1 MNSLPIDDVLPALRD
16 ALANRHEAVLE
27 APPGAGKTTRVP
39 LALLNEPWLAGQT
52 ILMLEPR
59 RLAARA
65 AAERLASELGEKV
78 GETVGYRIRL
88 DSKVGPNTRIE
99 VVTEG
104 ILTRRLQ
111 DDPALDGVGLLIFD
125 EYHERSL
132 DADLALALSLN
143 GRDLFRDEQPL
154 KILLMSAT
162 LEGERLA
169 GLLDDAPILRSEGRM
184 FPVQMRWGRP
194 YQVGEFIEPRLVQTI
209 LDALQD
215 ETGSVLVFLP
225 GQAEIRRV
233 NQQLADA
240 LGDRSDVLLCPLHG
254 ELDLNAQR
262 AAIDPAP
269 AGKRKVVLATN
280 IAETSLT
287 INGVRVVIDAGLAR
301 VPRFD
306 PGSGMTRLDTQRIS
320 RASATQRAGRA
331 GRLEPGVCYRL
342 WSEDQH
348 EGLAAYGSA
357 EILAADL
364 AGLALQLARWGV
376 TPAQLVWLDVPPTA
390 AYAQAQDLLQ
400 RLGALN
406 DDKLTAHGQKMAE
419 LPAHPR
425 IAHLL
430 LRGQDLGLAVTACDV
445 AALLGERDI
454 LRGGGADLHSR
465 LALLSGEERARGSQ
479 GGVQRAKQLARQYR
493 GYLRG
498 RATQPVAD
506 PEHPRWLGALNDD
519 KLTAH
524 GQKMA
529 ELPAHPR
536 IAHLL
541 LRGQDLGLAATACDV
556 AALLG
561 ERDILR
567 GGGADLHSRLA
578 LLSGEERAR
587 GTQGGVQR
595 AKQLARQYRGYLRG
609 RATQP
614 VADPEHPRWLGALLA
629 LAYPDRVAQQ
639 RRPGGA
645 EYRLANGRAA
655 VFAEADSLMKQ
666 AWLVIADLGSRQGQR
681 EERIYLAAD
690 FDPTLFDTVL
700 AEQVRNVDQLDW
712 DEREGVL
719 RAERQRKVGELVLS
733 REPLSGLDENARSQA
748 LVNLVRRKGLELL
761 PWTPELR
768 QWQARVRLLR
778 ELDTGKTSEWPDV
791 SDSALLASLEHWL
804 MPYLGKVSRLSHFAN
819 LDISSYLH
827 NLLPW
832 PLPQRLDELA
842 PQHLK
847 VPSGSSVR
855 LDYSEHPPI
864 LAVRLQELFGLA
876 DTPRIAGGRQVVKLH
891 LLSPARRPVQVT
903 QDLANFWRSTYAE
916 VKKDLKGRY
925 PKHYWPDDPLVAEA
939 TARIKPRK

>member
-1 MNSLPIDDVLPALRD
+1 MISLPIDEVLPALRE
-16 ALANRHEAVLE
+16 ALATRHEAVLE

-39 LALLNEPWLAGQT
+39 LALLNETWLAGQT

-88 DSKVGPNTRIE
+88 DSKVGPKTRIE

-111 DDPALDGVGLLIFD
+111 DDPALEGVGLLIFD
-125 EYHERSL
+125 EFHERSL

-143 GRDLFRDEQPL
+143 GRELFRDDQPL

-184 FPVQMRWGRP
+184 YPVAMRWGRP
-194 YQVGEFIEPRLVQTI
+194 FQPGEFIEPRLVQTI
-209 LDALQD
+209 LDALSD

-233 NQQLADA
+233 HQQLADA
-240 LGDRSDVLLCPLHG
+240 LGENPSVLLCPLHG
-254 ELDLNAQR
+254 ELDLAAQR

-269 AGKRKVVLATN
+269 SGKRKVVLATN

-287 INGVRVVIDAGLAR
+287 IDGVRVVIDAGLAR

-342 WSEDQH
+342 WSQDQH
-348 EGLAAYGSA
+348 EQLAAYASA
-357 EILAADL
+357 EILSADL
-364 AGLALQLARWGV
+364 AGLALQLGRWGV
-376 TPAQLVWLDVPPTA
+376 TPGQLVWLDVPPAA
-390 AYAQAQDLLQ
+390 AYAQAQDLLD
-400 RLGALN
+400 RLGAL
-406 DDKLTAHGQKMAE
+406 DGATLTRHGEAMAE

-430 LRGQDLGLAVTACDV
+430 LRGQALGLADMACDV

-454 LRGGGADLHSR
+454 LRGAGADLHSR
-465 LALLSGEERARGSQ
+465 LVLLSGEERAARGAQ
-479 GGVQRAKQLARQYR
+479 GGVQRARQLARQYR

-498 RATQPVAD
+498 KASEPVSD
-506 PEHPRWLGALNDD
+506 PD
-519 KLTAH
+519 
-524 GQKMA
+524 
-529 ELPAHPR
+529 
-536 IAHLL
+536 
-541 LRGQDLGLAATACDV
+541 
-556 AALLG
+556 
-561 ERDILR
+561 
-567 GGGADLHSRLA
+567 
-578 LLSGEERAR
+578 
-587 GTQGGVQR
+587 
-595 AKQLARQYRGYLRG
+595 
-609 RATQP
+609 
-614 VADPEHPRWLGALLA
+614 HPRWLGALLA

-639 RRPGGA
+639 RRAAGA

-655 VFAEADSLMKQ
+655 LFAEADSLMKQ
-666 AWLVIADLGSRQGQR
+666 PWLVIADLGSRQGQR

-690 FDPTLFDTVL
+690 FDPALFDSVL
-700 AEQVRNVDQLDW
+700 SEQVRVVDQLDW

-719 RAERQRKVGELVLS
+719 RAERQRKVGELILS
-733 REPLSGLDENARSQA
+733 REPLTGLDETARSQA

-768 QWQARVRLLR
+768 QWQARVALLR
-778 ELDTGKTSEWPDV
+778 QLDLASKGESEWPDV
-791 SDSALLASLEHWL
+791 SDATLLKNLEHWL

-819 LDISSYLH
+819 LDLSSIVR

-842 PQHLK
+842 PQHLS
-847 VPSGSSVR
+847 VPSGSSIR
-855 LDYSEHPPI
+855 LDYSEQPPI

-876 DTPRIAGGRQVVKLH
+876 DTPRIAGGRQAVKLH

>member
-1 MNSLPIDDVLPALRD
+1 MISLPIDEVLPALRE
-16 ALANRHEAVLE
+16 ALATRHEAVLE

-39 LALLNEPWLAGQT
+39 LALLNEPWLAGQS

-111 DDPALDGVGLLIFD
+111 DDPALEGVGLLIFD
-125 EYHERSL
+125 EFHERSL

-143 GRDLFRDEQPL
+143 GRELFREDQPL

-184 FPVQMRWGRP
+184 YPVAMRWGRP
-194 YQVGEFIEPRLVQTI
+194 FQPGEFIEPRLVQTI
-209 LDALQD
+209 LEALND
-215 ETGSVLVFLP
+215 EAGSVLVFLP

-233 NQQLADA
+233 HQQLADA
-240 LGDRSDVLLCPLHG
+240 LGESAQVLLCPLHG
-254 ELDLNAQR
+254 ELDLAAQR

-287 INGVRVVIDAGLAR
+287 IDGVRVVIDAGLAR

-342 WSEDQH
+342 WSQDQH
-348 EGLAAYGSA
+348 EQLAAYASA
-357 EILAADL
+357 EILSADL
-364 AGLALQLARWGV
+364 AGLALQLGRWGV
-376 TPAQLVWLDVPPTA
+376 TPTQLVWLDVPPAA
-390 AYAQAQDLLQ
+390 AYAQAQDLLE
-400 RLGALN
+400 RLGAL
-406 DDKLTAHGQKMAE
+406 DGEALTRHGQAMAE

-430 LRGQDLGLAVTACDV
+430 LRGQALGLADMACDV
-445 AALLGERDI
+445 AALLGERDV
-454 LRGGGADLHSR
+454 LRGAGADLHSR
-465 LALLSGEERARGSQ
+465 LVLLSGEERAARGAQ
-479 GGVQRAKQLARQYR
+479 GGVQRARQLARQYR

-498 RATQPVAD
+498 KASEPVSD
-506 PEHPRWLGALNDD
+506 PD
-519 KLTAH
+519 
-524 GQKMA
+524 
-529 ELPAHPR
+529 
-536 IAHLL
+536 
-541 LRGQDLGLAATACDV
+541 
-556 AALLG
+556 
-561 ERDILR
+561 
-567 GGGADLHSRLA
+567 
-578 LLSGEERAR
+578 
-587 GTQGGVQR
+587 
-595 AKQLARQYRGYLRG
+595 
-609 RATQP
+609 
-614 VADPEHPRWLGALLA
+614 HPRWLGALLA

-639 RRPGGA
+639 RRAGGA

-655 VFAEADSLMKQ
+655 LFAEADSLMKQ
-666 AWLVIADLGSRQGQR
+666 PWLVIADLGSRQGQR

-690 FDPTLFDTVL
+690 FDPALFDSVL
-700 AEQVRNVDQLDW
+700 AEQVRVVDQLDW

-719 RAERQRKVGELVLS
+719 RAERQRKVGELILS
-733 REPLSGLDENARSQA
+733 REPLTGLDETARGQA

-768 QWQARVRLLR
+768 QWQARVALLR
-778 ELDTGKTSEWPDV
+778 QLDLGGKGESEWPDV
-791 SDSALLASLEHWL
+791 SDATLLKTLEHWL

-819 LDISSYLH
+819 LDLSSIVH

-842 PQHLK
+842 PHHLS
-847 VPSGSSVR
+847 VPSGSSIR
-855 LDYSEHPPI
+855 LDYSEQPPI

-876 DTPRIAGGRQVVKLH
+876 ETPRIAGGRQVVKLH

>member
-1 MNSLPIDDVLPALRD
+1 MISLPIDEVLPALRE
-16 ALANRHEAVLE
+16 ALATRHEAVLE

-88 DSKVGPNTRIE
+88 DSKVGPKTRIE

-125 EYHERSL
+125 EFHERSL

-143 GRDLFRDEQPL
+143 GRELFRDDQPL

-169 GLLDDAPILRSEGRM
+169 GLLDDSPILRSEGRM
-184 FPVQMRWGRP
+184 YPVAMRWGRP
-194 YQVGEFIEPRLVQTI
+194 FQPGEFIEPRLVQTI
-209 LDALQD
+209 LEALND

-233 NQQLADA
+233 HQQLADA
-240 LGDRSDVLLCPLHG
+240 LGESTQVLLCPLHG
-254 ELDLNAQR
+254 ELDLAAQR

-287 INGVRVVIDAGLAR
+287 IDGVRVVIDAGLAR

-320 RASATQRAGRA
+320 KASATQRAGRA

-342 WSEDQH
+342 WSQDQH
-348 EGLAAYGSA
+348 EQLAAYASA
-357 EILAADL
+357 EILSADL
-364 AGLALQLARWGV
+364 AGLALQLGRWGV
-376 TPAQLVWLDVPPTA
+376 TPTQLVWLDVPPAA
-390 AYAQAQDLLQ
+390 AYAQAQDLLD
-400 RLGALN
+400 RLGAL
-406 DDKLTAHGQKMAE
+406 DGDALTRHGQAMAE

-430 LRGQDLGLAVTACDV
+430 LRGQALGLADMACDV

-454 LRGGGADLHSR
+454 LRGAGADLHSR
-465 LALLSGEERARGSQ
+465 LVLLSGEERAARGAQ
-479 GGVQRAKQLARQYR
+479 GGVQRARQLARQYR

-498 RATQPVAD
+498 KASEPVSD
-506 PEHPRWLGALNDD
+506 PD
-519 KLTAH
+519 
-524 GQKMA
+524 
-529 ELPAHPR
+529 
-536 IAHLL
+536 
-541 LRGQDLGLAATACDV
+541 
-556 AALLG
+556 
-561 ERDILR
+561 
-567 GGGADLHSRLA
+567 
-578 LLSGEERAR
+578 
-587 GTQGGVQR
+587 
-595 AKQLARQYRGYLRG
+595 
-609 RATQP
+609 
-614 VADPEHPRWLGALLA
+614 HPRWLGALLA

-639 RRPGGA
+639 RRAGGA

-655 VFAEADSLMKQ
+655 LFAEADSLMKQ

-690 FDPTLFDTVL
+690 FDPALFDSVL
-700 AEQVRNVDQLDW
+700 AEQVRVVDQLDW

-719 RAERQRKVGELVLS
+719 RAERQRKVGELILS
-733 REPLSGLDENARSQA
+733 REPLTGLDETARSQA

-768 QWQARVRLLR
+768 QWQARVALLR
-778 ELDTGKTSEWPDV
+778 QLDFGSKGESEWPDV
-791 SDSALLASLEHWL
+791 SDAALLKNLEHWL

-819 LDISSYLH
+819 LDLSSIVH

-832 PLPQRLDELA
+832 PLPQRLDEQA
-842 PQHLK
+842 PHHLS
-847 VPSGSSVR
+847 VPSGSLIR
-855 LDYSEHPPI
+855 LDYSEQPPI
-864 LAVRLQELFGLA
+864 LAVRLQELFGLS

-925 PKHYWPDDPLVAEA
+925 PKHYWPEDPLVAEA
-939 TARIKPRK
+939 TARAKPRKF

>member
-1 MNSLPIDDVLPALRD
+1 MISLPIDEVLPALRH
-16 ALANRHEAVLE
+16 ALTERHEAVLE

-39 LALLNEPWLAGQT
+39 LALLNEPWLAGQK
-52 ILMLEPR
+52 IVMLEPR

-88 DSKVGPNTRIE
+88 DSKVGPTTRIE

-111 DDPALDGVGLLIFD
+111 QDPALEGVGLLIFD
-125 EYHERSL
+125 EFHERSL

-143 GRDLFRDEQPL
+143 GRELFRDEQPL

-169 GLLDDAPILRSEGRM
+169 SVLDDAPILRSEGRM
-184 FPVQMRWGRP
+184 YPVAMRWGRP
-194 YQVGEFIEPRLVQTI
+194 FVPGEFIEPRVVQTV
-209 LDALQD
+209 LDALND
-215 ETGSVLVFLP
+215 ETGSLLVFLP

-233 NQQLADA
+233 HQQLAQA
-240 LGDRSDVLLCPLHG
+240 LESQSDILLCPLHG
-254 ELDLNAQR
+254 ELELAAQR
-262 AAIDPAP
+262 AAIEPAP
-269 AGKRKVVLATN
+269 SGLRKVVLATN

-287 INGVRVVIDAGLAR
+287 IDGVRVVIDAGLAR

-348 EGLAAYGSA
+348 AQLAAYGTA
-357 EILAADL
+357 EMMQADL
-364 AGLALQLARWGV
+364 AGLALQVARWGV
-376 TPAQLVWLDVPPTA
+376 SAQELVWLDAPPA
-390 AYAQAQDLLQ
+390 ASYAQALQLLE
-400 RLGALN
+400 RLGAMN
-406 DDKLTAHGQKMAE
+406 PASPQGGTLTAHGEAMAE

-430 LRGQDLGLAVTACDV
+430 LRGQEWGLADMACHV

-454 LRGGGADLHSR
+454 LRGAGADVHSR
-465 LALLSGEERARGSQ
+465 LALLDGEARAARGGQ
-479 GGVQRAKQLARQYR
+479 GGVQRARQLARQYR
-493 GYLRG
+493 AQLRG
-498 RATQPVAD
+498 
-506 PEHPRWLGALNDD
+506 
-519 KLTAH
+519 K
-524 GQKMA
+524 
-529 ELPAHPR
+529 PAR
-536 IAHLL
+536 
-541 LRGQDLGLAATACDV
+541 
-556 AALLG
+556 
-561 ERDILR
+561 
-567 GGGADLHSRLA
+567 
-578 LLSGEERAR
+578 
-587 GTQGGVQR
+587 
-595 AKQLARQYRGYLRG
+595 
-609 RATQP
+609 P

-629 LAYPDRVAQQ
+629 LAYPDRIAQQ
-639 RRPGGA
+639 RKPGGA

-655 VFAEADSLMKQ
+655 LFSEVDALMKQ
-666 AWLVIADLGSRQGQR
+666 PWLVIADLGSRQGQR
-681 EERIYLAAD
+681 EERIYLAAE
-690 FDPTLFDTVL
+690 FDPALLDDVL
-700 AEQVRNVDQLDW
+700 REQVSVIDQLDW

-733 REPLSGLDENARSQA
+733 REPLTGLDETARTQA
-748 LVNLVRRKGLELL
+748 LINLVRRKGLELL

-768 QWQARVRLLR
+768 QWQARVGLLR
-778 ELDTGKTSEWPDV
+778 QLDLEAQGQSDWPDV
-791 SDSALLASLEHWL
+791 SDAALLASLEDWL
-804 MPYLGKVSRLSHFAN
+804 APYLTRVSRLSHFAS
-819 LDISSYLH
+819 LDVSSIVH
-827 NLLPW
+827 NRLPW
-832 PLPQRLDELA
+832 PLPQRLEEQA
-842 PQHLK
+842 PHHIK

-939 TARIKPRK
+939 TTRVKPRKS

>member
-1 MNSLPIDDVLPALRD
+1 MISLPIDEVLPALRQ
-16 ALANRHEAVLE
+16 ALRERHEAVLE

-39 LALLNEPWLAGQT
+39 LALLNEPWLAGQK

-88 DSKVGPNTRIE
+88 DSKVGPETRIE

-111 DDPALDGVGLLIFD
+111 HDPALEGVGLLIFD
-125 EYHERSL
+125 EFHERSL

-143 GRDLFRDEQPL
+143 GRELFRDEQPL

-169 GLLDDAPILRSEGRM
+169 SLLDDAPVLRSEGRM
-184 FPVQMRWGRP
+184 YPVAMRWGRP
-194 YQVGEFIEPRLVQTI
+194 FVPGEFIEPRVVQTV
-209 LDALQD
+209 LDAISED
-215 ETGSVLVFLP
+215 SGSLLVFLP

-233 NQQLADA
+233 HQQLADA
-240 LGDRSDVLLCPLHG
+240 LGSRSDILLCPLHG

-262 AAIDPAP
+262 AAIEPAP
-269 AGKRKVVLATN
+269 AGRRKVVLATN

-287 INGVRVVIDAGLAR
+287 IDGVRVVIDAGLAR

-348 EGLAAYGSA
+348 AQLAAYSSA
-357 EILAADL
+357 EILQADL

-376 TPAQLVWLDVPPTA
+376 TPEQLIWLDLPPSA
-390 AYAQAQDLLQ
+390 SYAQARQLLE
-400 RLGALN
+400 RLGALHTA
-406 DDKLTAHGQKMAE
+406 KLTPHGEAMAE

-430 LRGQDLGLAVTACDV
+430 LRGQELGLAEMASDV

-454 LRGGGADLHSR
+454 LRGAGADVHSR
-465 LALLSGEERARGSQ
+465 LALLQGESRGARGGQ
-479 GGVQRAKQLARQYR
+479 GGVQRARQLARQYR

-498 RATQPVAD
+498 KATQPVAD
-506 PEHPRWLGALNDD
+506 PD
-519 KLTAH
+519 
-524 GQKMA
+524 
-529 ELPAHPR
+529 
-536 IAHLL
+536 
-541 LRGQDLGLAATACDV
+541 
-556 AALLG
+556 
-561 ERDILR
+561 
-567 GGGADLHSRLA
+567 
-578 LLSGEERAR
+578 
-587 GTQGGVQR
+587 
-595 AKQLARQYRGYLRG
+595 
-609 RATQP
+609 
-614 VADPEHPRWLGALLA
+614 HPRWLGALLA

-639 RRPGGA
+639 RKPGGA

-655 VFAEADSLMKQ
+655 LFSEVDGLMKHP
-666 AWLVIADLGSRQGQR
+666 WLVIADLGSRQGQR
-681 EERIYLAAD
+681 EERIYLAAEL
-690 FDPTLFDTVL
+690 DPGLLDSVL
-700 AEQVRNVDQLDW
+700 SEQVSVVDQLDW

-733 REPLSGLDENARSQA
+733 REPLTGLDAAARTGA

-768 QWQARVRLLR
+768 QWQARVMLLR
-778 ELDTGKTSEWPDV
+778 QLDLAAQGQSEWPDV
-791 SDSALLASLEHWL
+791 SDAALLASLEDWL
-804 MPYLGKVSRLSHFAN
+804 APYLERVSRLSHFAS
-819 LDISSYLH
+819 LDLSGIVH
-827 NLLPW
+827 NLLKW

-842 PQHLK
+842 PHHIK

-855 LDYSEHPPI
+855 LDYSEYPPI

-903 QDLANFWRSTYAE
+903 QDLANFWRSTYSE

-925 PKHYWPDDPLVAEA
+925 PKHYWPDDPLIAEP
-939 TARIKPRK
+939 TARIKPRKS

>member
-1 MNSLPIDDVLPALRD
+1 MISLPIDEVLPALRQ
-16 ALANRHEAVLE
+16 ALRERHEAVLE

-39 LALLNEPWLAGQT
+39 LALLNEPWLAGQK

-88 DSKVGPNTRIE
+88 DSKVGPDTRIE

-111 DDPALDGVGLLIFD
+111 HDPALEGVGLLIFD
-125 EYHERSL
+125 EFHERSL

-143 GRDLFRDEQPL
+143 GRELFRDEQPL

-169 GLLDDAPILRSEGRM
+169 SLLDDAPVLRSEGRM
-184 FPVQMRWGRP
+184 YPVAMRWGRP
-194 YQVGEFIEPRLVQTI
+194 FVPGEFIEPRVVQTV
-209 LDALQD
+209 LDAISD
-215 ETGSVLVFLP
+215 DSGSLLVFLP

-233 NQQLADA
+233 HQQLADA
-240 LGDRSDVLLCPLHG
+240 LGSRSDILLCPLHG

-262 AAIDPAP
+262 AAIEPAP
-269 AGKRKVVLATN
+269 AGRRKVVLATN

-287 INGVRVVIDAGLAR
+287 IDGVRVVIDAGLAR

-348 EGLAAYGSA
+348 AQLAAYSSA
-357 EILAADL
+357 EILQADL

-376 TPAQLVWLDVPPTA
+376 TPEQLIWLDLPPSA
-390 AYAQAQDLLQ
+390 SYAQARQLLE
-400 RLGALN
+400 RLGALHTA
-406 DDKLTAHGQKMAE
+406 KLTPHGEAMAE

-430 LRGQDLGLAVTACDV
+430 LRGQELGLAEMASDV

-454 LRGGGADLHSR
+454 LRGAGADVHSR
-465 LALLSGEERARGSQ
+465 LALLQGESRGARGGQ
-479 GGVQRAKQLARQYR
+479 GGVQRARQLARQYR

-498 RATQPVAD
+498 KATQPVAD
-506 PEHPRWLGALNDD
+506 PD
-519 KLTAH
+519 
-524 GQKMA
+524 
-529 ELPAHPR
+529 
-536 IAHLL
+536 
-541 LRGQDLGLAATACDV
+541 
-556 AALLG
+556 
-561 ERDILR
+561 
-567 GGGADLHSRLA
+567 
-578 LLSGEERAR
+578 
-587 GTQGGVQR
+587 
-595 AKQLARQYRGYLRG
+595 
-609 RATQP
+609 
-614 VADPEHPRWLGALLA
+614 HPRWLGALLA

-639 RRPGGA
+639 RKPGGA

-655 VFAEADSLMKQ
+655 LFSEVDGLMKHP
-666 AWLVIADLGSRQGQR
+666 WLVIADLGSRQGQR
-681 EERIYLAAD
+681 EERIYLAAEL
-690 FDPTLFDTVL
+690 DPGLLDSVL
-700 AEQVRNVDQLDW
+700 SEQVSVVDQLDW

-733 REPLSGLDENARSQA
+733 REPLTGLDAAARTGA

-768 QWQARVRLLR
+768 QWQARVMLLR
-778 ELDTGKTSEWPDV
+778 QLDLAAQGQSEWPDV
-791 SDSALLASLEHWL
+791 SDAALLASLEDWL
-804 MPYLGKVSRLSHFAN
+804 APYLERVSRLSHFAS
-819 LDISSYLH
+819 LDLSGIVH
-827 NLLPW
+827 NLLKW

-842 PQHLK
+842 PHHIK

-855 LDYSEHPPI
+855 LDYSEYPPI

-903 QDLANFWRSTYAE
+903 QDLANFWRSTYSE

-925 PKHYWPDDPLVAEA
+925 PKHYWPDDPLIAEP
-939 TARIKPRK
+939 TARIKPRKS

>member
-1 MNSLPIDDVLPALRD
+1 MISLPIDEVLPALRL
-16 ALANRHEAVLE
+16 ALAERHEAVLE

-39 LALLNEPWLAGQT
+39 LALLNEPWLAGQK

-88 DSKVGPNTRIE
+88 DSKVGPDTRIE

-111 DDPALDGVGLLIFD
+111 HDPALEGVGLLIFD
-125 EYHERSL
+125 EFHERSL

-143 GRDLFRDEQPL
+143 GRELFRDEQPL

-162 LEGERLA
+162 LEGERLS
-169 GLLDDAPILRSEGRM
+169 GILDDAPILRSEGRM
-184 FPVQMRWGRP
+184 YPVAMRWGRP
-194 YQVGEFIEPRLVQTI
+194 FVPGEFIEPRVVQTV
-209 LDALQD
+209 LDAIND
-215 ETGSVLVFLP
+215 ESGSLLVFLP

-240 LGDRSDVLLCPLHG
+240 LGSRNDILLCPLHG
-254 ELDLNAQR
+254 ELDLAAQR
-262 AAIDPAP
+262 AAIEPAP
-269 AGKRKVVLATN
+269 KGQRKVVLATN

-287 INGVRVVIDAGLAR
+287 IDGVRVVIDAGLAR

-348 EGLAAYGSA
+348 AQLAAYGSA
-357 EILAADL
+357 EILQADL

-376 TPAQLVWLDVPPTA
+376 TPEQLIWLDMPPSA
-390 AYAQAQDLLQ
+390 SYAQARQLLE
-400 RLGALN
+400 RLGALHGA
-406 DDKLTAHGQKMAE
+406 KLTPHGEAMAE

-430 LRGQDLGLAVTACDV
+430 LRGQDLGLADMACDV

-454 LRGGGADLHSR
+454 LRGAGADVHSR
-465 LALLSGEERARGSQ
+465 LALLSGESRAARGGQ

-498 RATQPVAD
+498 KATQPVAD
-506 PEHPRWLGALNDD
+506 PDHA
-519 KLTAH
+519 
-524 GQKMA
+524 
-529 ELPAHPR
+529 
-536 IAHLL
+536 
-541 LRGQDLGLAATACDV
+541 
-556 AALLG
+556 
-561 ERDILR
+561 
-567 GGGADLHSRLA
+567 
-578 LLSGEERAR
+578 
-587 GTQGGVQR
+587 
-595 AKQLARQYRGYLRG
+595 
-609 RATQP
+609 
-614 VADPEHPRWLGALLA
+614 RWLGALLA

-639 RRPGGA
+639 RKPGGA

-655 VFAEADSLMKQ
+655 LFSEVDGLMKQ
-666 AWLVIADLGSRQGQR
+666 PWLVIADLGSRQGQR
-681 EERIYLAAD
+681 EERIYLAAE
-690 FDPTLFDTVL
+690 FDPALLEAVL
-700 AEQVRNVDQLDW
+700 SEQVSVVDQLDW

-733 REPLSGLDENARSQA
+733 REPLTGLDEAARTRA
-748 LVNLVRRKGLELL
+748 LVNLVRRKGLELM

-768 QWQARVRLLR
+768 QWQARVGLLR
-778 ELDTGKTSEWPDV
+778 QLDLQVQGDSEWPDV
-791 SDSALLASLEHWL
+791 SDTALLSSLEEWL
-804 MPYLGKVSRLSHFAN
+804 APYLGRVSRLSHFAS
-819 LDISSYLH
+819 LDLSSIVH
-827 NLLPW
+827 NLLKW
-832 PLPQRLDELA
+832 PLPQRLEELA
-842 PQHLK
+842 PHHIK

-925 PKHYWPDDPLVAEA
+925 PKLFHKLDPWVDSLN
-939 TARIKPRK
+939 KK

>member
-1 MNSLPIDDVLPALRD
+1 MISLPIDAVLPALRQT
-16 ALANRHEAVLE
+16 LGNRDEAVLE

-111 DDPALDGVGLLIFD
+111 SDPALEGVGLLIFD
-125 EYHERSL
+125 EFHERSL

-143 GRDLFRDEQPL
+143 GRELLRDDPPL

-162 LEGERLA
+162 LEGERLSR
-169 GLLDDAPILRSEGRM
+169 LLDDAPVVSSEGRM
-184 FPVQMRWGRP
+184 HPVDIRWGRP
-194 YQVGEFIEPRLVQTI
+194 FQPGEFIEPRVVDNVL
-209 LDALQD
+209 LALAEQP
-215 ETGSVLVFLP
+215 GSVLVFLP

-233 NQQLADA
+233 HQSLQDA
-240 LGDRSDVLLCPLHG
+240 LGERPDVLLCPLHG

-262 AAIDPAP
+262 AAIDPP
-269 AGKRKVVLATN
+269 AKGLRKVVLATN

-287 INGVRVVIDAGLAR
+287 IDGVRVVIDAGLAR

-342 WSEDQH
+342 WSEAQHDQ
-348 EGLAAYGSA
+348 LAAHGSA
-357 EILAADL
+357 EILQADL

-376 TPAQLVWLDVPPTA
+376 RPDQLRWLDQPPAA
-390 AYAQAQDLLQ
+390 AYSQAQDLLA
-400 RLGALN
+400 RLGAFKAGSRDNLS
-406 DDKLTAHGQKMAE
+406 DHGQAMAE

-430 LRGQDLGLAVTACDV
+430 LRGQDLGLASMACDV

-454 LRGGGADLHSR
+454 QRGGGADLHSR
-465 LALLSGEERARGSQ
+465 LALVSGESKASRAGQ
-479 GGVQRAKQLARQYR
+479 GGVQRARQLARQYR
-493 GYLRG
+493 GLLRG
-498 RATQPVAD
+498 KPGAAVAD
-506 PEHPRWLGALNDD
+506 PD
-519 KLTAH
+519 
-524 GQKMA
+524 
-529 ELPAHPR
+529 
-536 IAHLL
+536 
-541 LRGQDLGLAATACDV
+541 
-556 AALLG
+556 
-561 ERDILR
+561 
-567 GGGADLHSRLA
+567 
-578 LLSGEERAR
+578 
-587 GTQGGVQR
+587 
-595 AKQLARQYRGYLRG
+595 
-609 RATQP
+609 
-614 VADPEHPRWLGALLA
+614 HPRWLGALLA

-639 RRPGGA
+639 RREGSA

-655 VFAEADSLMKQ
+655 LFAEVDALMKCP
-666 AWLVIADLGSRQGQR
+666 WLVIADLGSRQGQR
-681 EERIYLAAD
+681 EERIYLAAEFEPALLD
-690 FDPTLFDTVL
+690 DVL
-700 AEQVRNVDQLDW
+700 AEQVERVDILDW
-712 DEREGVL
+712 DEREQVL
-719 RAERQRKVGELVLS
+719 RAERQIKVGELVLS
-733 REPLSGLDENARSQA
+733 REPLPGLDDEARARA
-748 LVNLVRRKGLELL
+748 LIGLVRRKGLNLL
-761 PWTPELR
+761 SWTPELR
-768 QWQARVRLLR
+768 QWQARVALLR
-778 ELDTGKTSEWPDV
+778 QLDLDKDGQSEWPDLG
-791 SDSALLASLEHWL
+791 DEALLASLEDWL
-804 MPYLGKVSRLSHFAN
+804 QPYLGKVSRLSHFAA
-819 LDISSYLH
+819 LDLSSILR

-832 PLPQRLDELA
+832 PLPQRLDEWAPAHLA
-842 PQHLK
+842 
-847 VPSGSSVR
+847 VPSGSNIR
-855 LDYSEHPPI
+855 LDYSENPPI

-876 DTPRIAGGRQVVKLH
+876 DTPRIAQGRQQVKLH

-903 QDLANFWRSTYAE
+903 QDLANFWRTTYAE

-939 TARIKPRK
+939 TARAKPRGT

>member
-1 MNSLPIDDVLPALRD
+1 MNSLPIDEVLPALRE
-16 ALANRHEAVLE
+16 ALATRHEAVLE

-39 LALLNEPWLAGQT
+39 LALLNEPWLAGQR
-52 ILMLEPR
+52 ILILEPR

-111 DDPALDGVGLLIFD
+111 DDPALEGVGLLIFD
-125 EYHERSL
+125 EFHERSL

-169 GLLDDAPILRSEGRM
+169 GLLDDAPILRSQGRM
-184 FPVQMRWGRP
+184 FPVDVRWGRP
-194 YQVGEFIEPRLVQTI
+194 FQPGEFIEPRLVQT
-209 LDALQD
+209 LLEALND
-215 ETGSVLVFLP
+215 ESGSVLVFLP

-233 NQQLADA
+233 HQQLADA
-240 LGDRSDVLLCPLHG
+240 LGERSDILLCPLHG
-254 ELDLNAQR
+254 ELDLAAQR
-262 AAIDPAP
+262 AAIEPAP
-269 AGKRKVVLATN
+269 VGKRKVVLATN

-287 INGVRVVIDAGLAR
+287 IDGVRVVVDAGLAR

-342 WSEDQH
+342 WSQDQH
-348 EGLAAYGSA
+348 EQLAAYGSA
-357 EILAADL
+357 EILQADL

-376 TPAQLVWLDVPPTA
+376 APAQLVWLDVPPSA
-390 AYAQAQDLLQ
+390 AYAQAQDLLE
-400 RLGALN
+400 RLGALMAQAGE
-406 DDKLTAHGQKMAE
+406 DWKLTPHGQAMAE

-430 LRGQDLGLAVTACDV
+430 LRGQALGLANMACDV

-465 LALLSGEERARGSQ
+465 LVLLSGEERAARGAQ
-479 GGVQRAKQLARQYR
+479 GGVQRARQLARQYR

-498 RATQPVAD
+498 QPGEAVAD
-506 PEHPRWLGALNDD
+506 PD
-519 KLTAH
+519 
-524 GQKMA
+524 
-529 ELPAHPR
+529 
-536 IAHLL
+536 
-541 LRGQDLGLAATACDV
+541 
-556 AALLG
+556 
-561 ERDILR
+561 
-567 GGGADLHSRLA
+567 
-578 LLSGEERAR
+578 
-587 GTQGGVQR
+587 
-595 AKQLARQYRGYLRG
+595 
-609 RATQP
+609 
-614 VADPEHPRWLGALLA
+614 HPRWLGALLA

-655 VFAEADSLMKQ
+655 LFSETDSLMKQ
-666 AWLVIADLGSRQGQR
+666 PWLVVADLGSRQGQR

-690 FDPTLFDTVL
+690 FDPALFDSVL
-700 AEQVRNVDQLDW
+700 AEQVRSVDQLDW

-733 REPLSGLDENARSQA
+733 REPLTGLDEAARSQA
-748 LVNLVRRKGLELL
+748 LVNLVRRKGLEML

-768 QWQARVRLLR
+768 QWQARVALLR
-778 ELDTGKTSEWPDV
+778 QLDLQAKGESEWPDV
-791 SDSALLASLEHWL
+791 SDAALLKGLENWL
-804 MPYLGKVSRLSHFAN
+804 LPYLGKVSRLSHFAN
-819 LDISSYLH
+819 LELAGIVH

-832 PLPQRLDELA
+832 PLPQCLDELA
-842 PQHLK
+842 PHHLT
-847 VPSGSSVR
+847 VPSGSSIR
-855 LDYSEHPPI
+855 LDYSEQPPI

-876 DTPRIAGGRQVVKLH
+876 ETPRIAGGRQVVKLH

-939 TARIKPRK
+939 TARAKPRK

>member
-1 MNSLPIDDVLPALRD
+1 MTSLPIDAVLPALRQ
-16 ALANRHEAVLE
+16 ALAHRNEVVLE

-39 LALLNEPWLAGQT
+39 LALLHEPWLAGQT

-88 DSKVGPNTRIE
+88 ESKVGPNTRIE

-111 DDPALDGVGLLIFD
+111 QDPSLEGVGLLIFD
-125 EYHERSL
+125 EFHERSL

-143 GRDLFRDEQPL
+143 GRALFRDGESGAEPSL

-162 LEGERLA
+162 LEGERLSS
-169 GLLDDAPILRSEGRM
+169 LLDDAPVISSEGRM
-184 FPVQMRWGRP
+184 FPVAMQWGRP
-194 YQVGEFIEPRLVQTI
+194 FQPGEFIEPRVVQAV
-209 LDALQD
+209 LDALGN
-215 ETGSVLVFLP
+215 ETGSLLVFLP

-240 LGDRSDVLLCPLHG
+240 LGERRDVMLCPLHG
-254 ELDLNAQR
+254 ELDLGAQR
-262 AAIDPAP
+262 AAIEPAP
-269 AGKRKVVLATN
+269 KGTRKVVLATN

-287 INGVRVVIDAGLAR
+287 IDGVRVVIDAGLAR

-342 WSEDQH
+342 WSEAQH
-348 EGLAAYGSA
+348 EQLAAYGTA
-357 EILAADL
+357 EIIQADL

-376 TPAQLVWLDVPPTA
+376 EPGQLIWLDVPPQA
-390 AYAQAQDLLQ
+390 AYAQAQDLLG
-400 RLGALN
+400 RLGALAHVPGT
-406 DDKLTAHGQKMAE
+406 DWKLTAHGQAMAE
-419 LPAHPR
+419 VPAHPR

-430 LRGQDLGLAVTACDV
+430 LRGQESGLGALACDV

-454 LRGGGADLHSR
+454 LRGAGADLHSR
-465 LALLSGEERARGSQ
+465 LTLLAGTERAARGAQ
-479 GGVQRAKQLARQYR
+479 GGVQRARQLSRQYR

-498 RATQPVAD
+498 AAKHPVAD
-506 PEHPRWLGALNDD
+506 PD
-519 KLTAH
+519 
-524 GQKMA
+524 
-529 ELPAHPR
+529 
-536 IAHLL
+536 
-541 LRGQDLGLAATACDV
+541 
-556 AALLG
+556 
-561 ERDILR
+561 
-567 GGGADLHSRLA
+567 
-578 LLSGEERAR
+578 
-587 GTQGGVQR
+587 
-595 AKQLARQYRGYLRG
+595 
-609 RATQP
+609 
-614 VADPEHPRWLGALLA
+614 HPRWLGALLA

-639 RRPGGA
+639 RRAGGA

-655 VFAEADSLMKQ
+655 LFAEADALMKEP
-666 AWLVIADLGSRQGQR
+666 WLVIADLGSRQGQR
-681 EERIYLAAD
+681 EERIYLAAQ
-690 FDPTLFDTVL
+690 FDPALFDTVL
-700 AEQVRNVDQLDW
+700 AEQVSQFDHLDW
-712 DEREGVL
+712 DEREGVF
-719 RAERQRKVGELVLS
+719 RAERQRKVGELIIS
-733 REPLSGLDENARSQA
+733 REPLTGLDDSARGQA
-748 LVNLVRRKGLELL
+748 LLALVRRKGLELL

-768 QWQARVRLLR
+768 QWQARVGLLR
-778 ELDTGKTSEWPDV
+778 QLDLDKVGSSDWPDV
-791 SDSALLASLEHWL
+791 SNQALLDGLEHWL
-804 MPYLGKVSRLSHFAN
+804 LPYLGKVTRLSHFSH
-819 LDISSYLH
+819 LDLSSIVH

-832 PLPQRLDELA
+832 PLPQRLDEQA
-842 PQHLK
+842 PHHLN

-864 LAVRLQELFGLA
+864 LAVRLQELFGLS

-925 PKHYWPDDPLVAEA
+925 PKHYWPDDPLIAEP
-939 TARIKPRK
+939 TARVKPRK

>member
-1 MNSLPIDDVLPALRD
+1 MISLPIDEVLPALRQ
-16 ALANRHEAVLE
+16 ALASRHEAVLE

-39 LALLNEPWLAGQT
+39 LALLDEPWLAGQT

-88 DSKVGPNTRIE
+88 DSKVGPRTRIE

-111 DDPALDGVGLLIFD
+111 DDPALEGVGLLIFD
-125 EYHERSL
+125 EFHERSL

-143 GRDLFRDEQPL
+143 GRELFRDDQPL

-169 GLLDDAPILRSEGRM
+169 GLLGDAPILRSEGRM
-184 FPVQMRWGRP
+184 FPVTVRWGRP
-194 YQVGEFIEPRLVQTI
+194 FQPGEYIEPRLVQTV
-209 LDALQD
+209 LEALHD

-233 NQQLADA
+233 HQQLADA
-240 LGDRSDVLLCPLHG
+240 LGEGGNVLLCPLHG
-254 ELDLNAQR
+254 ELDLAAQR

-269 AGKRKVVLATN
+269 PGQRKVVLATN

-287 INGVRVVIDAGLAR
+287 INGVRVVVDAGLAR

-331 GRLEPGVCYRL
+331 GRLEPGACYRL

-348 EGLAAYGSA
+348 EQLAAYASA
-357 EILAADL
+357 EILSADL
-364 AGLALQLARWGV
+364 AGLALQLGRWGMA
-376 TPAQLVWLDVPPTA
+376 PQQLVWLDSPPAA

-400 RLGALN
+400 RLGALEGEQ
-406 DDKLTAHGQKMAE
+406 LTRHGQAMAE

-430 LRGQDLGLAVTACDV
+430 LRGQALGLADMACNV

-454 LRGGGADLHSR
+454 LRGAGADLHSR
-465 LALLSGEERARGSQ
+465 LVLLSGEERATRSAQ
-479 GGVQRAKQLARQYR
+479 GNVQRARQLARQYR

-498 RATQPVAD
+498 KAEQAVAD
-506 PEHPRWLGALNDD
+506 PD
-519 KLTAH
+519 
-524 GQKMA
+524 
-529 ELPAHPR
+529 
-536 IAHLL
+536 
-541 LRGQDLGLAATACDV
+541 
-556 AALLG
+556 
-561 ERDILR
+561 
-567 GGGADLHSRLA
+567 
-578 LLSGEERAR
+578 
-587 GTQGGVQR
+587 
-595 AKQLARQYRGYLRG
+595 
-609 RATQP
+609 
-614 VADPEHPRWLGALLA
+614 HPRWLGALLA

-655 VFAEADSLMKQ
+655 QFAEADSLMKH
-666 AWLVIADLGSRQGQR
+666 AWLVVADLGSRQGQR
-681 EERIYLAAD
+681 EERIYLATD
-690 FDPTLFDTVL
+690 IDPALFDSVL
-700 AEQVRNVDQLDW
+700 AEQVRTVDQLDW

-733 REPLSGLDENARSQA
+733 REPLTGLDEAARSQA

-768 QWQARVRLLR
+768 QWQARVALLR
-778 ELDTGKTSEWPDV
+778 RLDLKAKGESEWPDV
-791 SDSALLASLEHWL
+791 SDGALLDSLEDWL
-804 MPYLGKVSRLSHFAN
+804 MPYLGRVSRLSHFAN
-819 LDISSYLH
+819 LDLSSIVH
-827 NLLPW
+827 NRLPW

-842 PQHLK
+842 PHHLS
-847 VPSGSSVR
+847 VPSGSSIR

-939 TARIKPRK
+939 TARAKPRKA

>member
-1 MNSLPIDDVLPALRD
+1 MISLPIDEVLPALRQ
-16 ALANRHEAVLE
+16 ALRERHEVVLE

-39 LALLNEPWLAGQT
+39 LALLNEPWLAGQK
-52 ILMLEPR
+52 IVMLEPR

-111 DDPALDGVGLLIFD
+111 HDPALEGVGLLIFD
-125 EYHERSL
+125 EFHERSL

-143 GRDLFRDEQPL
+143 GRELFRDEQPL

-169 GLLDDAPILRSEGRM
+169 SLLDDAPIIRSEGRM
-184 FPVQMRWGRP
+184 YPVAIRWGRP
-194 YQVGEFIEPRLVQTI
+194 FVPGEFIEPRVVQAV
-209 LDALQD
+209 LDAVND
-215 ETGSVLVFLP
+215 ESGSVLVFLP

-240 LGDRSDVLLCPLHG
+240 LGSRSDILLCPLHG
-254 ELDLNAQR
+254 ELDLAAQR
-262 AAIDPAP
+262 AAIEPAP
-269 AGKRKVVLATN
+269 SGMRKVVLATN

-287 INGVRVVIDAGLAR
+287 IDGVRVVIDAGLAR

-348 EGLAAYGSA
+348 AQLAAYGSA
-357 EILAADL
+357 EIVQADL

-376 TPAQLVWLDVPPTA
+376 TPNELVWLDVPPA
-390 AYAQAQDLLQ
+390 ASYAQAQQLLE
-400 RLGALN
+400 RLGALHEG
-406 DDKLTAHGQKMAE
+406 KLTPHGEAMAE

-430 LRGQDLGLAVTACDV
+430 LRGQALGLADMACDV

-454 LRGGGADLHSR
+454 LRGAGADVHSR
-465 LALLSGEERARGSQ
+465 LALLSGESRAARGGQ

-493 GYLRG
+493 GMLRG
-498 RATQPVAD
+498 KATQPVAD
-506 PEHPRWLGALNDD
+506 S
-519 KLTAH
+519 
-524 GQKMA
+524 
-529 ELPAHPR
+529 EL
-536 IAHLL
+536 
-541 LRGQDLGLAATACDV
+541 
-556 AALLG
+556 
-561 ERDILR
+561 
-567 GGGADLHSRLA
+567 
-578 LLSGEERAR
+578 
-587 GTQGGVQR
+587 
-595 AKQLARQYRGYLRG
+595 
-609 RATQP
+609 
-614 VADPEHPRWLGALLA
+614 PRWLGALLA
-629 LAYPDRVAQQ
+629 LTYTDRVAQQ
-639 RRPGGA
+639 RKPGGA

-655 VFAEADSLMKQ
+655 LFGEVDGLMNQ
-666 AWLVIADLGSRQGQR
+666 PWLVIADLGSRQGQR
-681 EERIYLAAD
+681 EERIYLAAE
-690 FDPTLFDTVL
+690 FDPALLDGVL
-700 AEQVRNVDQLDW
+700 SEQVSVVDQLDW

-733 REPLSGLDENARSQA
+733 REPLTGLDETARTQA

-761 PWTPELR
+761 PWTPDLR
-768 QWQARVRLLR
+768 QWQARVALLR
-778 ELDTGKTSEWPDV
+778 QLDLEGQGQSEWPDV
-791 SDSALLASLEHWL
+791 SDAALLDTLEEWL
-804 MPYLGKVSRLSHFAN
+804 APYLGRVSRLSHFAS
-819 LDISSYLH
+819 LDLSSIVR
-827 NLLPW
+827 NLLKW

-842 PQHLK
+842 PNHIT

-864 LAVRLQELFGLA
+864 LAVRLQELFGLS
-876 DTPRIAGGRQVVKLH
+876 DTPRIAGGRQTVKLH

-903 QDLANFWRSTYAE
+903 QDLANFWRSTYTE

-925 PKHYWPDDPLVAEA
+925 PKHYWPDDPLVAQA
-939 TARIKPRK
+939 TSRIKPRKG

>member
-1 MNSLPIDDVLPALRD
+1 MISLPIDEVLPALRE
-16 ALANRHEAVLE
+16 ALATRHEAVLE

-39 LALLNEPWLAGQT
+39 LALLHEPWLAGQT

-111 DDPALDGVGLLIFD
+111 DDPALEGVGLLIFD
-125 EYHERSL
+125 EFHERSL

-143 GRDLFRDEQPL
+143 GRELFRDDQPL

-184 FPVQMRWGRP
+184 YPVAMRWGRP
-194 YQVGEFIEPRLVQTI
+194 FQPGEFIEPRLVQTI
-209 LDALQD
+209 LEALND

-233 NQQLADA
+233 HQQLADA
-240 LGDRSDVLLCPLHG
+240 LGQSTQVLLCPLHG
-254 ELDLNAQR
+254 ELDLAAQR

-269 AGKRKVVLATN
+269 AGFRKVVLATN

-287 INGVRVVIDAGLAR
+287 IDGVRVVIDAGLAR

-342 WSEDQH
+342 WSQDQH
-348 EGLAAYGSA
+348 EQLAAYASA
-357 EILAADL
+357 EILSADL
-364 AGLALQLARWGV
+364 AGLALQLGRWGV
-376 TPAQLVWLDVPPTA
+376 TPGQLVWLDVPPAA
-390 AYAQAQDLLQ
+390 AYAQAQDLLD
-400 RLGALN
+400 RLGAL
-406 DDKLTAHGQKMAE
+406 DGEALTRHGQAMAE

-425 IAHLL
+425 IGHLL
-430 LRGQDLGLAVTACDV
+430 LRGQALGLADMACDV

-454 LRGGGADLHSR
+454 VRGAGADLHSR
-465 LALLSGEERARGSQ
+465 LVLLSGEERAARGAQ
-479 GGVQRAKQLARQYR
+479 GGVQRARQLARQYR

-498 RATQPVAD
+498 KASEPVSD
-506 PEHPRWLGALNDD
+506 PD
-519 KLTAH
+519 
-524 GQKMA
+524 
-529 ELPAHPR
+529 
-536 IAHLL
+536 
-541 LRGQDLGLAATACDV
+541 
-556 AALLG
+556 
-561 ERDILR
+561 
-567 GGGADLHSRLA
+567 
-578 LLSGEERAR
+578 
-587 GTQGGVQR
+587 
-595 AKQLARQYRGYLRG
+595 
-609 RATQP
+609 
-614 VADPEHPRWLGALLA
+614 HPRWLGALLA

-639 RRPGGA
+639 RRAGGA

-655 VFAEADSLMKQ
+655 LFAEADSLMKQ
-666 AWLVIADLGSRQGQR
+666 PWLVIADLGSRQGQR

-690 FDPTLFDTVL
+690 FDPALFDSVL
-700 AEQVRNVDQLDW
+700 AEQVRCVDQLDW

-719 RAERQRKVGELVLS
+719 RAERQRKVGELILS
-733 REPLSGLDENARSQA
+733 REPLTGLDESARSQA

-768 QWQARVRLLR
+768 QWQARVALLR
-778 ELDTGKTSEWPDV
+778 QLDLAAKGESEWPDV
-791 SDSALLASLEHWL
+791 SDAALLKSLEHWL

-819 LDISSYLH
+819 LDMSSIVH

-842 PQHLK
+842 PHHLS
-847 VPSGSSVR
+847 VPSGSSIR
-855 LDYSEHPPI
+855 LDYSEQPPI

-876 DTPRIAGGRQVVKLH
+876 ETPRIAGGRQVVKLH

-939 TARIKPRK
+939 TARIKPRKS

>member
-1 MNSLPIDDVLPALRD
+1 MISLPIDAVLPALRE
-16 ALANRHEAVLE
+16 ALAGRDEAVLE

-88 DSKVGPNTRIE
+88 DSKVGPRTRIE

-125 EYHERSL
+125 EFHERSL

-143 GRDLFRDEQPL
+143 GRELLRDEPPL

-162 LEGERLA
+162 LEGERLSA
-169 GLLDDAPILRSEGRM
+169 LLDDAPVISSQGRM

-194 YQVGEFIEPRLVQTI
+194 FQAGEYIEPRVTDTVLQA
-209 LDALQD
+209 LD
-215 ETGSVLVFLP
+215 EESGSLLVFLP

-233 NQQLADA
+233 HQSLQDA
-240 LGDRSDVLLCPLHG
+240 LGERSDILLCPLHG
-254 ELDLNAQR
+254 ELDLSAQR
-262 AAIDPAP
+262 AAIEPAP
-269 AGKRKVVLATN
+269 AGTRKVVLATN

-287 INGVRVVIDAGLAR
+287 IDGVRVVIDAGLAR

-342 WSEDQH
+342 WSEAQH
-348 EGLAAYGSA
+348 EQLAAYGTA
-357 EILAADL
+357 EIIQADL
-364 AGLALQLARWGV
+364 AGLALQLNRWGV
-376 TPAQLVWLDVPPTA
+376 TPQQLSWLDVPPAA
-390 AYAQAQDLLQ
+390 AYSQAQDLLG
-400 RLGALN
+400 RLGALR
-406 DDKLTAHGQKMAE
+406 DERLTAHGQAMAE

-430 LRGQDLGLAVTACDV
+430 LRGQDLGLT
-445 AALLGERDI
+445 
-454 LRGGGADLHSR
+454 
-465 LALLSGEERARGSQ
+465 
-479 GGVQRAKQLARQYR
+479 
-493 GYLRG
+493 
-498 RATQPVAD
+498 
-506 PEHPRWLGALNDD
+506 
-519 KLTAH
+519 
-524 GQKMA
+524 
-529 ELPAHPR
+529 
-536 IAHLL
+536 
-541 LRGQDLGLAATACDV
+541 ATACDV

-567 GGGADLHSRLA
+567 GAGADLHSRLS
-578 LLSGEERAR
+578 LLSGETRANR
-587 GTQGGVQR
+587 GSQGGVQR
-595 AKQLARQYRGYLRG
+595 ARQLSRQYRSYLRDKPG
-609 RATQP
+609 AA
-614 VADPEHPRWLGALLA
+614 VAEPEHPRWLGALLA

-639 RRPGGA
+639 RRAGGA

-655 VFAEADSLMKQ
+655 QFGEVDALMKEP
-666 AWLVIADLGSRQGQR
+666 WLVVADLGSRQGQR
-681 EERIYLAAD
+681 EERIYLAAEL
-690 FDPTLFDTVL
+690 DPALFDEVL
-700 AEQVRNVDQLDW
+700 AEQVSLVEQLEW
-712 DEREGVL
+712 DEKENVL
-719 RAERQRKVGELVLS
+719 RAERQRKVGELILS
-733 REPLSGLDENARSQA
+733 REPLTGLDDDARARA
-748 LVNLVRRKGLELL
+748 LLDLVRRKGLALL

-768 QWQARVRLLR
+768 QWQARVALLR
-778 ELDTGKTSEWPDV
+778 QLDLAQGGASEWPDLG
-791 SDSALLASLEHWL
+791 DEALLATLADWL
-804 MPYLGKVSRLSHFAN
+804 QPYLGKVTRLSHFAN
-819 LDISSYLH
+819 LDLSSILR

-832 PLPQRLDELA
+832 PLPQRLDEWA
-842 PQHLK
+842 PVHIG
-847 VPSGSSVR
+847 VPSGSNIRV
-855 LDYSEHPPI
+855 DYSEHPPV
-864 LAVRLQELFGLA
+864 LAVRMQELFGLA
-876 DTPRIAGGRQVVKLH
+876 DTPRIAQGRQKVLLH

-939 TARIKPRK
+939 TARAKPRGT